1 MVKAIN
7 AIIFNKSKEVLVVKK
22 KNVWILPG
30 GKPKEGE
37 NPLETL
43 SREVKEELS
52 GTEICNTKPYLSFG
66 GEITPH
72 SKKPL
77 RVEVYFADLV
87 SSLGNPSAEI
97 LDARYVPLSAKLNF
111 SDITWNILK
120 YLRKEGYLRL

>member
-1 MVKAIN
+1 MTKAIN
-7 AIIFNKSKEVLVVKK
+7 AVIFNREKEILVVKK

-37 NPLETL
+37 KPLETL

-52 GTEICNTKPYLSFG
+52 GTRIWNVKPYLSFD

-77 RVEVYFADLV
+77 RVDVYFADLV
-87 SSLGNPSAEI
+87 SSLGKPSAEI